1 MEVVGPFPKSTVIT
15 ENKSLLTVVYGD
27 LRELNKA
34 LIKMV
39 DNSSKWTVIYKSGR
53 WFKQVGGHWWKF
65 SVIYESGRLR
75 KHRKFRFWWKSS
87 FVVKMTI
94 SKPIDVNTLVMI
106 HSKCPSTQSSNSIL
120 WREIKFYSSSATIC
134 RYRENGSLKWQWFCF
149 DLYMGQNNHLF
160 TTWHNRT
167 FIGFIVFNS
176 MYECDR
182 K

>member
-1 MEVVGPFPKSTVIT
+1 MKVSGH
-15 ENKSLLTVVYGD
+15 LW
-27 LRELNKA
+27 
-34 LIKMV
+34 
-39 DNSSKWTVIYKSGR
+39 KWTVKKAQKVRI
-53 WFKQVGGHWWKF
+53 
-65 SVIYESGRLR
+65 
-75 KHRKFRFWWKSS
+75 WWKSS

-106 HSKCPSTQSSNSIL
+106 HSKCPSTQSSNLIL

-134 RYRENGSLKWQWFCF
+134 RYRENGSVKWQWFCF

-182 K
+182 KYRSMYSAQKTLGTKFDRTQNMVKFKLIGSVNRG